1 MTNMKSIVAI
11 LLFLSVVFAPTPLV
25 NKRAHADSASL
36 YAYVP
41 TSNTAFYSDEADSS
55 RLILFYLPET
65 YFVRIISETS
75 DYYRVSYLEDTSSS
89 KRVTGFVSRSSVIP
103 VDFIPDVPYLD
114 KKIEV
119 TYYTPS
125 HGEIAS
131 GVLSQI
137 TISCTYYGD
146 YTENGKTYSYVLRG
160 DNFGYVERPMG
171 FTYVKNTEYE
181 RKTHI
186 EEQPTQTATTES
198 KGLTPLQTVF
208 LVLLCL
214 LIPTLAALILRTPKK
229 PDYFDEDD

>member
-1 MTNMKSIVAI
+1 MKSIVSI
-11 LLFLSVVFAPTPLV
+11 LLFLSVVFAPTPLC

-41 TSNTAFYSDEADSS
+41 SSNTAFYSDESDSS

-65 YFVRIISETS
+65 YFVRILSETS

-89 KRVTGFVSRSSVIP
+89 KRVTGFVSRSSVVP

-119 TYYTPS
+119 TYYTQNYGDLS
-125 HGEIAS
+125 NGI
-131 GVLSQI
+131 LSQI
-137 TISCTYYGD
+137 TLSCTYYGD
-146 YTENGKTYSYVLRG
+146 YTENGRTYCYVLRG

-181 RKTHI
+181 RKTQPD
-186 EEQPTQTATTES
+186 EEETQTTATEN

-214 LIPTLAALILRTPKK
+214 LIPTLAALVLRTPKK
-229 PDYFDEDD
+229 PDYFDEED